1 MSVSVRQHVDAIV
14 GLLTAAGLTT
24 TVSEAGDDTP
34 TPFVVLWPSPGLTH
48 SEILQSPTADLT
60 VGFQLTCVGETPE
73 QALWCHD
80 KARAAI
86 DRVTPTVSGRT
97 AWPIFSEFQ
106 PQPVRRDD
114 AVNPPLFVAISEWS
128 LRTSPTS

>member
-14 GLLTAAGLTT
+14 ALLTAANLTT
-24 TVSEAGDDTP
+24 TVAEAADDTA
-34 TPFVVLWPSPGLTH
+34 TPFVVVWPSPGLAHAET
-48 SEILQSPTADLT
+48 LKSPNTDLT
-60 VGFQLTCVGETPE
+60 VGFQITCVGETAE

-86 DRVTPTVSGRT
+86 DRVVPTVSGRT

-114 AVNPPLFVAISEWS
+114 AVSPPLFVAVSEWS
-128 LRTSPTS
+128 LRTSPS